1 MTLDLGE
8 VFELKVGNDLTG
20 TIITSDKKIS
30 VFGGNQCANVPQGVG
45 FCDHIVEQL
54 PPTTAWGR
62 RFVTA
67 PLATRVNGD
76 TFRILAA
83 HDGTTVTLNGVAIGT
98 IDRGEFI
105 ERIIDGAATID
116 ADKPV
121 LIAQYSNGTDFD
133 GVTSDPFMMLVP
145 PFEQFLA
152 SYVVTTPATGF
163 ETNFINVVAPTAA
176 IGSITL
182 DGLAIPSSS
191 FSPVGTSSF
200 SAAQLPVELGAHAL
214 KGSQPFGVFVYGFDQ
229 FDSYGYPGGLAV
241 ASIASVDHLL
251 LTPSSETVALGA
263 NACVSAS
270 VRDADNR
277 TIPGVHVDFAVSGP
291 NPGSSFAVSDANGR
305 AAFCYTGQSPGDDTI
320 TASVGGV
327 TAQAHKIWAATVQH
341 TPVADA
347 QSVTTNEST
356 PKTITLT
363 GSDAGGHALT
373 FTVTSNP
380 THGSLSGTVP
390 NLTYHP
396 NASYHGADSFSFKTN
411 DGLVDSAPAAVSI
424 TVASVNDA
432 PVADGQSVTTNE
444 DTPKAIALS
453 ASDVDGDPLTF
464 SIVSGP
470 SHGSLTGT
478 GAAPRTPPMRTTAV
492 PTRSPSR

>member
-1 MTLDLGE
+1 M
-8 VFELKVGNDLTG
+8 
-20 TIITSDKKIS
+20 
-30 VFGGNQCANVPQGVG
+30 FGGNQCANIPLGVG

-67 PLATRVNGD
+67 PLATRLNGD

-83 HDGTTVTLNGVAIGT
+83 HDGTTVTLNGVAIGS

-121 LIAQYSNGTDFD
+121 LVAQYSNGTDFD
-133 GVTSDPFMMLVP
+133 RVTSDPFMMLVP

-182 DGLAIPSSS
+182 DGLPIPSSS

-241 ASIASVDHLL
+241 ASIASVDHLV
-251 LTPSSETVALGA
+251 LTPLSETVALGT

-270 VRDADNR
+270 VRDADNQ
-277 TIPGVHVDFAVSGP
+277 TLPGVRVDYAVSGP
-291 NPGSSFAVSDANGR
+291 NPGSSFAVSDANGK
-305 AAFCYTGQSPGDDTI
+305 AAFCYTGQNLGDDTI

-327 TAQAHKIWAATVQH
+327 SAQAHKIWAVTAQH
-341 TPVADA
+341 APVADA

-356 PKTITLT
+356 PKAITLT
-363 GSDAGGHALT
+363 GSDVGGHALT
-373 FTVTSNP
+373 FIVTSNP
-380 THGSLSGTVP
+380 DARVVVGDGTEPHVSP
-390 NLTYHP
+390 ERELP
-396 NASYHGADSFSFKTN
+396 RS
-411 DGLVDSAPAAVSI
+411 GLVLLQVSRRTGGLGAGHGVDHGDVRQQRASGGRAVG
-424 TVASVNDA
+424 NDRRR
-432 PVADGQSVTTNE
+432 TRR
-444 DTPKAIALS
+444 K
-453 ASDVDGDPLTF
+453 PL
-464 SIVSGP
+464 P
-470 SHGSLTGT
+470 C
-478 GAAPRTPPMRTTAV
+478 PPPMSTV
-492 PTRSPSR
+492 IRSPTASCRARRTAR